1 MVIKTLVKTTKSFFD
16 NDPMTYAASIA
27 FYTVISLPA
36 ILLVSLNFLSQA
48 YHGDN
53 VEQDLLI
60 QLNKYLGPSTANQA
74 EIILDNAAE
83 KSTNW
88 FKQLLGYIL
97 LVFSATTIFISLQNA
112 INKVWDV
119 EANGDGSFY
128 KLILDRI
135 LSFAMIV
142 SIGFVLLVSLVID
155 SLLKVFQRWIENNL
169 IDLSL
174 AWMFNIIFSLL
185 VTTVIFSLI
194 FKVLPDVKI
203 KWSNVWVGGVF
214 TAFLFLLGKFLIGL
228 YLSNSDL
235 GSAYGSSGSLVVF
248 LMWVYYSAVLILF
261 GAKFTHQYTI
271 LKEEKIVAANFATF
285 VKEEKNSR
293 KKIDTSSET

>member
-1 MVIKTLVKTTKSFFD
+1 MVLRTLIKTVKTFLD
-16 NDPMTYAASIA
+16 NDPMSYAASIA

-36 ILLVSLNFLSQA
+36 ILLVSLNLLSQA
-48 YHGDN
+48 YQGDN
-53 VEQDLLI
+53 VEQDLLM
-60 QLNKYLGPSTANQA
+60 QLNKYLGPSTVAQA
-74 EIILDNAAE
+74 EIILENAAE

-88 FKQLLGYIL
+88 LRQALGYLL

-112 INKVWDV
+112 INKVWGVDADS
-119 EANGDGSFY
+119 ESGFY
-128 KLILDRI
+128 KLLIDRI

-169 IDLSL
+169 LDVSL
-174 AWMFNIIFSLL
+174 AWIFNIVFSLL
-185 VTTVIFSLI
+185 VTSIIFSLI

-214 TAFLFLLGKFLIGL
+214 TAFLFLMGKFLIGL

-261 GAKFTHQYTI
+261 GAKFTYQYTLI
-271 LKEEKIVAANFATF
+271 KEKNIVASKFATF
-285 VKEEKNSR
+285 VKEETITK
-293 KKIDTSSET
+293 KKIDTSLEK

>member
-285 VKEEKNSR
+285 VKGEKNSR